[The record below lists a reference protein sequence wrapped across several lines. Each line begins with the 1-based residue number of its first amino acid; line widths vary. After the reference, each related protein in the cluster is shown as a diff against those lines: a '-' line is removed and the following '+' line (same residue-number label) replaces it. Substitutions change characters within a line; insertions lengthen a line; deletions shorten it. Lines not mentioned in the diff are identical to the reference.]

1 MFSRLR
7 WFKNLFHDL
16 PRQIRLAYCLVRDP
30 RVPIAPKA
38 GVLAVLGLVVTPV
51 IDLPEEIPLVGELDS
66 LAVAMVALR
75 VFIAVCPPE
84 VVAEQERLIAERRSR
99 FDDDVRAG
107 ERLARVIW
115 RKLRP
120 GRDDQAGAVR
130 TIELETETET
140 ETEKNGAEE
149 ALARRGELA

>member
-38 GVLAVLGLVVTPV
+38 AVLAVLGLVVTPV
-51 IDLPEEIPLVGELDS
+51 IDLPDEIPLVGELDS

-99 FDDDVRAG
+99 FDNDVRAG

-120 GRDDQAGAVR
+120 GPDDQAGTVR
-130 TIELETETET
+130 TIELET

-149 ALARRGELA
+149 ALARRGAVA

>member
-1 MFSRLR
+1 
-7 WFKNLFHDL
+7 
-16 PRQIRLAYCLVRDP
+16 
-30 RVPIAPKA
+30 
-38 GVLAVLGLVVTPV
+38 
-51 IDLPEEIPLVGELDS
+51 
-66 LAVAMVALR
+66 
-75 VFIAVCPPE
+75 
-84 VVAEQERLIAERRSR
+84 
-99 FDDDVRAG
+99 
-107 ERLARVIW
+107 VIW

>member
-1 MFSRLR
+1 M
-7 WFKNLFHDL
+7 
-16 PRQIRLAYCLVRDP
+16 
-30 RVPIAPKA
+30 PIAPKA
-38 GVLAVLGLVVTPV
+38 GVLAVLGLVVSPV

-84 VVAEQERLIAERRSR
+84 VVAEQERLIAERQSH

-107 ERLARVIW
+107 ERLAMVIW

-120 GRDDQAGAVR
+120 EPGSAGRVR
-130 TIELETETET
+130 TIELETETE
-140 ETEKNGAEE
+140 KNSAEE
-149 ALARRGELA
+149 ALARRGEVA

>member
-1 MFSRLR
+1 MFNRLR

-38 GVLAVLGLVVTPV
+38 GILAALGLVVTPLV
-51 IDLPEEIPLVGELDS
+51 DLPEEIPLVGELDS

-75 VFIAVCPPE
+75 VFIAVCPSE
-84 VVAEQERLIAERRSR
+84 VVAEQEQLIAERRSR

-107 ERLARVIW
+107 ERLAKLIW
-115 RKLRP
+115 RRLRP
-120 GRDDQAGAVR
+120 EPDHSAGAVR
-130 TIELETETET
+130 TIELET

-149 ALARRGELA
+149 ALARRGAIA

>member
-51 IDLPEEIPLVGELDS
+51 IDLPDEIPLMGELDS

-107 ERLARVIW
+107 ERLATSIW
-115 RKLRP
+115 GKLRP
-120 GRDDQAGAVR
+120 GSGHPGTVR
-130 TIELETETET
+130 TIELETETE
-140 ETEKNGAEE
+140 KKSAEE
-149 ALARRGELA
+149 ALARRGAVA

>member
-1 MFSRLR
+1 MFNRLR

-38 GVLAVLGLVVTPV
+38 GILAALGLVVTPLV
-51 IDLPEEIPLVGELDS
+51 DLPEEIPLVGELDS

-75 VFIAVCPPE
+75 VFIAVCPSE

-107 ERLARVIW
+107 ERLAKLIW
-115 RKLRP
+115 RRLRP
-120 GRDDQAGAVR
+120 EPDHSAGAVR
-130 TIELETETET
+130 TIELET

-149 ALARRGELA
+149 ALARRGAIA

>member
-16 PRQIRLAYCLVRDP
+16 PRQIRLAYCLIRDP
-30 RVPIAPKA
+30 RVPIAPKV
-38 GVLAVLGLVVTPV
+38 GVLAALGLVVTPV
-51 IDLPEEIPLVGELDS
+51 VNLPEEIPLVGELDS

-99 FDDDVRAG
+99 FDDDIRAG
-107 ERLARVIW
+107 ERLAMRIW
-115 RKLRP
+115 HKLRP
-120 GRDDQAGAVR
+120 EPDHSAGTVR
-130 TIELETETET
+130 TIELETET

-149 ALARRGELA
+149 ALARRGAVA

>member
-16 PRQIRLAYCLVRDP
+16 PRQIRLAYCLIRDP

-38 GVLAVLGLVVTPV
+38 GVLAALGLVVTPV
-51 IDLPEEIPLVGELDS
+51 INLPEEIPLVGELDS

-107 ERLARVIW
+107 ERLAMVIW

-120 GRDDQAGAVR
+120 EPDHPAGTVR
-130 TIELETETET
+130 TIELET

-149 ALARRGELA
+149 ALARRGAVA

>member
-30 RVPIAPKA
+30 RVSIAPKA
-38 GVLAVLGLVVTPV
+38 GVLAVLGLVVTPA

-99 FDDDVRAG
+99 FDDDIRAG
-107 ERLARVIW
+107 ERLAMVIW

-120 GRDDQAGAVR
+120 EPGQSTGTVR
-130 TIELETETET
+130 TIELEP

-149 ALARRGELA
+149 ALARRGAVA

>member
-1 MFSRLR
+1 MFNRLR
-7 WFKNLFHDL
+7 WFKSLFHDL

-38 GVLAVLGLVVTPV
+38 GILAALGLVVTPV
-51 IDLPEEIPLVGELDS
+51 IELPDEIPLVGELDS

-99 FDDDVRAG
+99 FDNDVRAG

-120 GRDDQAGAVR
+120 GPDDQAGTVR
-130 TIELETETET
+130 TIELET

>member
-51 IDLPEEIPLVGELDS
+51 IDLPGEIPLVGELDS
-66 LAVAMVALR
+66 LAVARAALR
-75 VFIAVCPPE
+75 VFIAGWPPGL
-84 VVAEQERLIAERRSR
+84 VPEQERLIAERQSH

-107 ERLARVIW
+107 ERLAMVIW

-120 GRDDQAGAVR
+120 EPGSAGRVR
-130 TIELETETET
+130 TIELETETE
-140 ETEKNGAEE
+140 KNSAEE
-149 ALARRGELA
+149 AL

>member
-16 PRQIRLAYCLVRDP
+16 PRQIRLAYCLIRDP

-38 GVLAVLGLVVTPV
+38 GVLAALGLVVTPV
-51 IDLPEEIPLVGELDS
+51 INLPEEIPLVGELDS

-99 FDDDVRAG
+99 FDDDIRAG
-107 ERLARVIW
+107 ERLAMRIW
-115 RKLRP
+115 HKLRP
-120 GRDDQAGAVR
+120 EPDHSAGTVR
-130 TIELETETET
+130 TIELET

-149 ALARRGELA
+149 ALARRGAVA

>member
-16 PRQIRLAYCLVRDP
+16 PRQIRLAYCLIRDP

-38 GVLAVLGLVVTPV
+38 GILAALGLVVTPV
-51 IDLPEEIPLVGELDS
+51 INLPEEIPLVGELDS

-107 ERLARVIW
+107 ERLAKVIW

-120 GRDDQAGAVR
+120 EPDDSAGTVR
-130 TIELETETET
+130 TIELETETE
-140 ETEKNGAEE
+140 KNGAEQ
-149 ALARRGELA
+149 ALARRGEVA

>member
-16 PRQIRLAYCLVRDP
+16 PRQIRLAYCLIRDP

-38 GVLAVLGLVVTPV
+38 GVLAALGLVVTPV
-51 IDLPEEIPLVGELDS
+51 VNLPEEIPLVGELDS

-99 FDDDVRAG
+99 FDDDIRAG
-107 ERLARVIW
+107 ERLAMRIW
-115 RKLRP
+115 HKLRP
-120 GRDDQAGAVR
+120 EPDHAAGTVR
-130 TIELETETET
+130 TIELET

-149 ALARRGELA
+149 ALARRGAVA

>member
-16 PRQIRLAYCLVRDP
+16 PRQIRLAYCLIRDP

-38 GVLAVLGLVVTPV
+38 GVLAALRLVVTPV
-51 IDLPEEIPLVGELDS
+51 VNLPEEIPLVGELDS

-99 FDDDVRAG
+99 FDDDIRAG
-107 ERLARVIW
+107 ERLAMRIW
-115 RKLRP
+115 HKLRP
-120 GRDDQAGAVR
+120 EPDHSAGTVR
-130 TIELETETET
+130 TIELETET

-149 ALARRGELA
+149 ALARRGAVA